1 LKKIDNIF
9 SQVEWS
15 KFFDMVYNIGDELN
29 TRKNRFDKSDIL
41 ELAVETF
48 SDGKIIHVDKQGWD
62 HECEI

>member
-1 LKKIDNIF
+1 
-9 SQVEWS
+9 
-15 KFFDMVYNIGDELN
+15 MVYNIGDELN

-48 SDGKIIHVDKQGWD
+48 SDGKIIHVDKQGGD